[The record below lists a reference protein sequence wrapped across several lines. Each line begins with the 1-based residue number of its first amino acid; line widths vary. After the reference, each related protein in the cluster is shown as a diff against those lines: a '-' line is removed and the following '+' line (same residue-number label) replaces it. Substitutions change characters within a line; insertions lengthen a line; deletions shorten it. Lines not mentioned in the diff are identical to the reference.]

1 MHMFDFTQWGKKR
14 RKKMKK
20 EIWKER
26 KISKTVSFSENK
38 YELVPWYLAL

>member
-1 MHMFDFTQWGKKR
+1 
-14 RKKMKK
+14 MKK

-38 YELVPWYLAL
+38 YELVPWYLALWLWKQVYLAE